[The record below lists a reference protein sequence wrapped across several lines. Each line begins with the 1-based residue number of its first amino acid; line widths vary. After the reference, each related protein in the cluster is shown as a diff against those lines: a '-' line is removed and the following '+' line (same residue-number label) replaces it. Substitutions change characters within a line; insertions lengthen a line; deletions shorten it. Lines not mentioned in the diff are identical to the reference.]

1 VGGLKTIPRC
11 SECGLNVPKNGV
23 AGLCFGCGGEPFP
36 GNGLHRI
43 DPEPGPEPVLPPSQS
58 GHGERRTSW
67 TAVDLLA
74 AEFPEPRFAVDGLY
88 PEGLS
93 FMCGAPKLGKSW
105 MALGLSIAVAAG
117 GRALG
122 SIPVEAGEALYLA
135 LEDSPR
141 RLQSR
146 LRTLLGYDDVPSGL
160 HLETEWPRLDEG
172 GTDKLDDWLGL
183 HPGARVVFID
193 VWPRIRPRATKRTDY
208 FQVDYDAA
216 APLQGL
222 AISRGI
228 AVVSLF
234 HTRKAEAEDFV
245 ETVQGTFGT
254 AAAADTIVVVKRS
267 RGQADA
273 TLYVTG
279 RDVEEREL
287 ALRFAPEAGTW
298 AILGDAA
305 EYGLDETRRELL
317 EAIRM
322 HGALTPKRA
331 AEVTSVDHNRAKVTL
346 WRMANDGQLDATNG
360 SYSLRSRV
368 TAVTAGTEAVTDGL
382 QGYSGYSSSMEKER

>member
-1 VGGLKTIPRC
+1 MKTVRVGNVIYEDLGTGTLTAIGEV
-11 SECGLNVPKNGV
+11 SENGQ
-23 AGLCFGCGGEPFP
+23 G
-36 GNGLHRI
+36 
-43 DPEPGPEPVLPPSQS
+43 
-58 GHGERRTSW
+58 RRTSW
-67 TAVDLLA
+67 TGAELLA
-74 AEFPEPRFAVDGLY
+74 DEFPEPRFAVDRLL
-88 PEGLS
+88 PEGLA

-105 MALGLSIAVAAG
+105 MALGLAIAVAAG

-122 SIPVEAGEALYLA
+122 SIPVEPGEALYLA

-146 LRTLLGYDDVPSGL
+146 LRSLLGSDEAPEGL
-160 HLETEWPRLDEG
+160 HLETAWPRLDEG
-172 GTDKLDDWLGL
+172 GTDRLDRWLDE
-183 HPGARVVFID
+183 HPDARAVLID
-193 VWPRIRPRATKRTDY
+193 VWPRIRPRVTKRTDY
-208 FQVDYDAA
+208 YQADYDAA

-228 AVVSLF
+228 AVVALF

-287 ALRFAPEAGTW
+287 ALRFSPGAGTW
-298 AILGDAA
+298 ALLGDAA
-305 EYGLDETRRELL
+305 DYTLGETRRELL
-317 EAIRM
+317 EAVKA
-322 HGALTPKRA
+322 HGVLTPKQA
-331 AEVTSVDHNRAKVTL
+331 AEVTEVSHDLARQTMR
-346 WRMANDGQLDATNG
+346 RMAQDGQLEASEG
-360 SYSLRSRV
+360 RYSLRTPV
-368 TAVTAGTEAVTDGL
+368 TAVTVSLDE
-382 QGYSGYSSSMEKER
+382 E

>member
-1 VGGLKTIPRC
+1 MSAYGDIITDADGIRWETTPRGLTRIV
-11 SECGLNVPKNGV
+11 SEDLAKLEK
-23 AGLCFGCGGEPFP
+23 A
-36 GNGLHRI
+36 
-43 DPEPGPEPVLPPSQS
+43 Q
-58 GHGERRTSW
+58 GERRTSW
-67 TAVDLLA
+67 TAIELLA

-146 LRTLLGYDDVPSGL
+146 LRTLLGEDDVPPGL

-172 GTDKLDDWLGL
+172 GTEKLDDWVGL
-183 HPGARVVFID
+183 HPDARVVFID

-208 FQVDYDAA
+208 YQVDYDAA
-216 APLQGL
+216 APLQGI
-222 AISRGI
+222 AISSGI

-254 AAAADTIVVVKRS
+254 AAAADTVVVVKRS

-298 AILGDAA
+298 AVLGDAA
-305 EYGLDETRRELL
+305 EYGLDETRRELI

-322 HGALTPKRA
+322 HAALTPKRA

-360 SYSLRSRV
+360 SYSLKSPV
-368 TAVTAGTEAVTDGL
+368 TAVTVDTEAVTQGL
-382 QGYSGYSSSMEKER
+382 QGYRGYSTSKEEEG